1 MEGEDKTKKVA
12 KEKRSVKKP
21 KPVAPAAK
29 EIPAG
34 RVAETLSVRKSTG
47 AGTAESPV
55 RSSRTKELTYEQVQ
69 LRAYFIGERRKSLGI
84 SGDETSDWV
93 QAKLEL
99 EGRAGVQIVSFL
111 SSGLLTA
118 KFPNEK
124 FPR

>member
-1 MEGEDKTKKVA
+1 MEGEDKSKRVA

-21 KPVAPAAK
+21 KHVAPATK

-47 AGTAESPV
+47 AGTAKSPV
-55 RSSRTKELTYEQVQ
+55 RSSRTKEVTYEQVQ

-93 QAKLEL
+93 QAELEL
-99 EGRAGVQIVSFL
+99 KAEQAPS
-111 SSGLLTA
+111 
-118 KFPNEK
+118 
-124 FPR
+124 

>member
-1 MEGEDKTKKVA
+1 MEGEDKSKKVA
-12 KEKRSVKKP
+12 KEKRSVKS

-29 EIPAG
+29 EIPAA

-47 AGTAESPV
+47 AGTAKSPV

-93 QAKLEL
+93 QAELEL
-99 EGRAGVQIVSFL
+99 EAELAS
-111 SSGLLTA
+111 
-118 KFPNEK
+118 K
-124 FPR
+124 